1 MFCSGMGDTILEIK
15 EHTTDTDGYTEHIF
29 ALCFLLG
36 YQFMPRIKD
45 LKDQQLYKINKDSDY
60 GQLNVLLDKHI
71 DLDIIKE
78 QLDLMIKIVIS
89 LKRRLVPANEII
101 RKVK

>member
-1 MFCSGMGDTILEIK
+1 
-15 EHTTDTDGYTEHIF
+15 
-29 ALCFLLG
+29 
-36 YQFMPRIKD
+36 MPKIKD
-45 LKDQQLYKINKDSDY
+45 LKDQQLYKINRDSDY

-78 QLDLMIKIVIS
+78 QLDPMIKIVIS

-101 RKVK
+101 TGVSQLGENMIN